1 MVYNM
6 SVMYIVKL
14 FINAVI
20 NPPSFSEWQS
30 MSSFVDMAVT
40 SVAFLFREVSI
51 LSLVVAALI
60 TLALIT
66 TLIVQEIKSA

>member
-1 MVYNM
+1 
-6 SVMYIVKL
+6 
-14 FINAVI
+14 
-20 NPPSFSEWQS
+20 